1 MIAPLFITIPVNS
14 LVLKPTNENELY
26 LPIDLVGL

>member
-1 MIAPLFITIPVNS
+1 MIAPLSITIPVDS
-14 LVLKPTNENELY
+14 LVLKPANENDLY